1 MRRPP
6 FSFAT
11 ATAAAAAA
19 ALELLAPWHQLG
31 RGDLYGISSFLI
43 QLLLFPFYLY
53 LKYATKLRYAVL
65 CCARTSLNLLDPA
78 TVHNA
83 ALQST
88 VVLQV
93 ASSSSSAAAAAA
105 CDRYAVVPLLRQ
117 LE

>member
-11 ATAAAAAA
+11 ATAAAAA

-31 RGDLYGISSFLI
+31 RGDLYGLSSFLI